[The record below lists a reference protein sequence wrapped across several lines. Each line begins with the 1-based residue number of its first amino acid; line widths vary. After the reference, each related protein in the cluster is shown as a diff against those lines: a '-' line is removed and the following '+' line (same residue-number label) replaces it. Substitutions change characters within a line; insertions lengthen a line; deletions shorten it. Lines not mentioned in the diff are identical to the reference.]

1 MCKDHE
7 RSTENG
13 KKTFTLL
20 GADMRPYQSDTP
32 GILGGYRRSKLYGRL
47 DCPSALRAIAKGGY
61 VKHRVFFADEQ
72 TAISAG
78 FRPCA
83 VCMPEK
89 YARWKKEKK
98 KGNVNV

>member
-1 MCKDHE
+1 MYKDNE
-7 RSTENG
+7 KSAENR

-20 GADMRPYQSDTP
+20 GADMHPYQSDTP
-32 GILGGYRRSKLYGRL
+32 GIFGGYRLSKLYGRL

-83 VCMPEK
+83 VCMSEK
-89 YARWKKEKK
+89 YARWKKKK
-98 KGNVNV
+98 R

>member
-1 MCKDHE
+1 MCKDNE
-7 RSTENG
+7 KSAKNG
-13 KKTFTLL
+13 KKAFTLL

-32 GILGGYRRSKLYGRL
+32 GIFGGYRRSKLYGRL

-72 TAISAG
+72 TALSMG

-83 VCMPEK
+83 MCLPEK

-98 KGNVNV
+98 ERD